1 MIQSR
6 VLNQL
11 RNWAPNIYASQNRL
25 LHHLTLKLLFQGF
38 TLRAESVTS
47 YGGEELDPPQFGKV
61 FISIK
66 PYNGVF
72 LSEEVKRN
80 IQLQLRE
87 YSVVGIITEITDLKY
102 LYVDVESNVYYD
114 TNKARCWQSFKSN
127 QLSLITS

>member
-1 MIQSR
+1 M
-6 VLNQL
+6 
-11 RNWAPNIYASQNRL
+11 
-25 LHHLTLKLLFQGF
+25 FQES

-80 IQLQLRE
+80 IQLQLRK
-87 YSVVGIITEITDLKY
+87 YSVAGIITEITDLKY

-114 TNKARCWQSFKSN
+114 TNKADGAQVRS
-127 QLSLITS
+127 